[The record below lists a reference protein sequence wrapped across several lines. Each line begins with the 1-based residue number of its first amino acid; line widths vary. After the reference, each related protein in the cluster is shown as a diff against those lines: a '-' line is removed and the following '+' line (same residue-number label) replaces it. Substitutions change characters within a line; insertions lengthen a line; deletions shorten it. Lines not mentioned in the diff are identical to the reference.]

1 MNLLLWLWLLRQQW
15 LLSLMTHNLTQ
26 SQPIFT
32 ATVKNRRRRHTAE
45 RHKAQDPAISPRLRV
60 TKSFL
65 SPAFPA
71 APLEFSRLS
80 ARLSSACDKSF
91 LAELERTRVGKR
103 FIWQTARRP
112 RSEQTKISS
121 TGTKKKQQPAIQR
134 GKTER
139 DLLAFSCHSD
149 CRWIMPARHESSE
162 CCQGSAGFLSAHL
175 LTFFNLLRCE

>member
-1 MNLLLWLWLLRQQW
+1 MNLLLWLP
-15 LLSLMTHNLTQ
+15 SLMTHNLAQ

-32 ATVKNRRRRHTAE
+32 ATVKNRRCRHTGE
-45 RHKAQDPAISPRLRV
+45 RDKAQDPAISPRLCV

-65 SPAFPA
+65 SPMFPV

-80 ARLSSACDKSF
+80 APLSSACDKSF
-91 LAELERTRVGKR
+91 MAELERTWVGKR
-103 FIWQTARRP
+103 FSWQTAHRP

-121 TGTKKKQQPAIQR
+121 TGTNKKQQPAIQR

-139 DLLAFSCHSD
+139 DLLSFSCHSD
-149 CRWIMPARHESSE
+149 CRWIMPAQHESSE
-162 CCQGSAGFLSAHL
+162 CCQDSAAFLPAHL

>member
-1 MNLLLWLWLLRQQW
+1 MNLLLWLP
-15 LLSLMTHNLTQ
+15 SLMTHNLAQ

-32 ATVKNRRRRHTAE
+32 ATVKNRWRRHTGA
-45 RHKAQDPAISPRLRV
+45 RDKAQDPAISPILCV

-80 ARLSSACDKSF
+80 APLSSACDKSF

-103 FIWQTARRP
+103 FRWQTAHRP

-121 TGTKKKQQPAIQR
+121 TSTNKKQHPR
-134 GKTER
+134 NTKER
-139 DLLAFSCHSD
+139 PREIC
-149 CRWIMPARHESSE
+149 
-162 CCQGSAGFLSAHL
+162 FLSAVTQIVAESCQLDMKALNTVKIL
-175 LTFFNLLRCE
+175 LLFCLRIC